1 MRFPH
6 QSAESLKHFVLVKI
20 SKQGST
26 WVKSLIPAPQLQMLL
41 ILYVYNQLTAE
52 FLMFLFPLVA
62 FYISFIAMVVFS
74 LQMFY
79 GRQALKQLKSVS
91 GLIRKWVL

>member
-6 QSAESLKHFVLVKI
+6 QSLESLKHFALVKI

-26 WVKSLIPAPQLQMLL
+26 WVKSLIPVYQLQMLL
-41 ILYVYNQLTAE
+41 ILYVYNQLTTE
-52 FLMFLFPLVA
+52 FLMFLCPLIM
-62 FYISFIAMVVFS
+62 FYISFISMIVFS

-79 GRQALKQLKSVS
+79 GRQALEQLKSVS
-91 GLIRKWVL
+91 GLIRK